1 MQSLDSLCTCKLVE
15 EEYMCV
21 HVCVFWTEI
30 QRYIQTRKFSFDLN
44 LVLECPVIFVCA
56 SHPIIYPSFL
66 FQCFVGEQLSWLQ
79 SIYVNTDVI
88 FYLLALCRR
97 QSSLISSLMQDGATV
112 LLWYLIGFN
121 GLTFISQHNRL
132 GLKEAHVESNLHQIT
147 SLMSAQSLSFSICEI
162 NRALLL
168 QHTYLGYV
176 IISYDNFRYPEKAL
190 LSMQIIKCSGGCLFL
205 IGPLSPSYKSPINF
219 VLLSF

>member
-1 MQSLDSLCTCKLVE
+1 MQTLDSLCTCKLVE

-30 QRYIQTRKFSFDLN
+30 HSNDVLTRKFSFDLN

-66 FQCFVGEQLSWLQ
+66 FQCFVGEQLSWPQ

-88 FYLLALCRR
+88 FYLSALCRR

-147 SLMSAQSLSFSICEI
+147 SLMSAFVAQSISFSICEI

-168 QHTYLGYV
+168 
-176 IISYDNFRYPEKAL
+176 
-190 LSMQIIKCSGGCLFL
+190 
-205 IGPLSPSYKSPINF
+205 
-219 VLLSF
+219 